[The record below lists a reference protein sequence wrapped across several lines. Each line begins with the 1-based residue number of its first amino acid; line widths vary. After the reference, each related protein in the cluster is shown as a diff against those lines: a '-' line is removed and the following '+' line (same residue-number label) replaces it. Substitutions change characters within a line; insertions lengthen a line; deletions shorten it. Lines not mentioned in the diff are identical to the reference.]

1 MSHVRVLQGSRSLV
15 WLPAA
20 LLMTWGLL
28 AAAGVFVTPTSKAAS
43 SSSTVNATVA
53 LDVHIA
59 GTCAAGTNF
68 PSVALA
74 LGENT
79 LATCGI
85 TFGTNNGASS
95 ALRVESPRPTTGN
108 PMFCQAATVSTACG
122 ANVMANPAANAL
134 TLGDNQMGVLST
146 AVTTC
151 TTPTWQLNRYNPV
164 RDAGTAGA
172 GDLVCTM
179 TGTTDGNYTLSFR
192 ANRSASTVAGTY
204 AGQAVFTAE
213 AS

>member
-1 MSHVRVLQGSRSLV
+1 MSHARVLTSPRSLM

-20 LLMTWGLL
+20 MLLTWGVL
-28 AAAGVFVTPTSKAAS
+28 AAAGVFVTPASKAAS

-53 LDVHIA
+53 LDVSIG

-68 PSVALA
+68 PSVPLA

-79 LATCGI
+79 LANCGI

-95 ALRVESPRPTTGN
+95 SLRVESPRPTAGN
-108 PMFCQAATVSTACG
+108 PMFCQAATVATACG
-122 ANVMANPAANAL
+122 ANVMANPATNAL
-134 TLGDNQMGVLST
+134 TLGDNQMGVLTT
-146 AVTTC
+146 AISLC
-151 TTPTWQLNRYNPV
+151 TTPAWTLNRYNPV
-164 RDAGTAGA
+164 RDINTGGA

-179 TGTTDGNYTLSFR
+179 TGTGTGNYSLSFR
-192 ANRSASTVAGTY
+192 ANRSVSTVAGTY